1 MGYLKRLRC
10 GSAFAAITSLL
21 WAAGCSMH
29 PLTENVSRASTYDI
43 VERVRCEVKEALD
56 EFAPDD
62 RHAQR
67 IISLSVIGFDFLFD
81 MSEGNNIKS
90 PKANE
95 SGAFATFNRRS
106 FLDKDK
112 GFSLDVGVTAE
123 RERQNTR
130 RFRIIEDLGEL
141 NKSTVD
147 CRNAARDPN
156 RLYPVTG
163 STGMGEVVSTFI
175 RLEKLTDLG
184 RAKSIKL
191 GKDDEFSIE
200 KKNIAFSDVL
210 RFTTRLSAGVNPRLT
225 LTTVAG
231 ELRMTNSSFFGA
243 AHRDDIHTV
252 IVALASDA
260 KTDFDKLP
268 RQRRFQEEEG
278 LPGPP
283 PRTLSRSAVER
294 RTVAAFVRDSRTAT
308 ALVQT
313 DASARNNVLVE
324 LQRLRDLE
332 DDAREAPRRLG
343 ERLLQLLRE
352 PD

>member
-1 MGYLKRLRC
+1 MRCSNRLRGC
-10 GSAFAAITSLL
+10 CILIGATTVL

-56 EFAPDD
+56 EFSPDD

-67 IISLSVIGFDFLFD
+67 IIDLSVIGFDFLFD

-95 SGAFATFNRRS
+95 SGAFATFDRRS
-106 FLDKDK
+106 FKTKDK
-112 GFSLDVGVTAE
+112 GLLLDVGATAE

-141 NKSTVD
+141 NKSAVE
-147 CRNAARDPN
+147 CRHATKDPN

-175 RLEKLTDLG
+175 RLEKLTDVS
-184 RAKSIKL
+184 RAKAVKL
-191 GKDDEFSIE
+191 SKDDEFSIE

-225 LTTVAG
+225 LSTVAG
-231 ELRMTNSSFFGA
+231 QLRMTNSSFFGA
-243 AHRDDIHTV
+243 AHRDDVHTV
-252 IVALASDA
+252 IVALAADA

-268 RQRRFQEEEG
+268 RQRLRDDDS
-278 LPGPP
+278 GPATP
-283 PRTLSRSAVER
+283 PRGFTKSALER
-294 RTVAAFVRDSRTAT
+294 RRVATFVRDSRTAT

-313 DASARNNVLVE
+313 DATARNNVLVE

-332 DDAREAPRRLG
+332 EDGREAPRRLG